1 MKRRL
6 LLLTCAV
13 LMGAVSDAQADDGLA
28 RMPETGRFTVEPF
41 AGTAVAVGGTFVKEF
56 SEVLTQTG
64 TVAGQTFS
72 TALGFDVENRDF
84 SDVYDPA
91 QEVGIQ
97 LNYGLSSRAEV
108 FGGVSYMRAA
118 GKPFD
123 ALLFTFAGNIG
134 GVPIATGSKLVGEFE
149 DYQEFAANVG
159 YRRFLSVSGPLK
171 PFLGATVSIRKASA
185 IDLSFRHSSNGVR
198 IDNVRFYAPSI
209 AFAGGLQVGMRYDIT
224 DWAALGLTTGVNYRT
239 ALSENDDD
247 VVGFR
252 EFTNANNRGDILDIP
267 VSVRLTARF

>member
-1 MKRRL
+1 LRVPSCGKPSP
-6 LLLTCAV
+6 T
-13 LMGAVSDAQADDGLA
+13 QADDGLPGLPA
-28 RMPETGRFTVEPF
+28 AGQFTVEPF
-41 AGTAVAVGGTFVKEF
+41 AGTALAVGGTFVKEF

-64 TVAGQTFS
+64 TVAGQAFS
-72 TALGFDVENRDF
+72 TSLGFDVENRDF
-84 SDVYDPA
+84 SDVYGIP

-97 LNYGLSSRAEV
+97 LNYGLSDRAEV

-134 GVPIATGSKLVGEFE
+134 GTPIAVGSKLVGEFE
-149 DYQEFAANVG
+149 DYQEFAASVG
-159 YRRFLSVSGPLK
+159 YRRFLSFDGPLK
-171 PFLGATVSIRKASA
+171 PFLGATASIRKASA
-185 IDLSFRHSSNGVR
+185 IDLKFRHSSNGVA

-209 AFAGGLQVGMRYDIT
+209 AFAGGLQVGARYDIN
-224 DWAALGLTTGVNYRT
+224 DWMALGVTTGVNYRT

-267 VSVRLTARF
+267 VSVRLVARF